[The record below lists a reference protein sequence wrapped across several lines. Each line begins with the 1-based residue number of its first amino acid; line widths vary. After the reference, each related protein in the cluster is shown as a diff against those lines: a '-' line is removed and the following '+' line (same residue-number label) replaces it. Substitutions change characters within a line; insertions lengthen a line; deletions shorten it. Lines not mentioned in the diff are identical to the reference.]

1 MQAYSKIKENNYPD
15 YLKIEPTYLSK
26 GNIVNQSEID
36 KENDQKT
43 SPIIRIEQIRNIKNF
58 LGKRSIQSSK
68 KFILIENAHFLNES
82 SSNCLLKTLEE
93 PTNGVFILLTSR
105 LNLLLDTII
114 SRCQTIRFKPYS
126 NQELKQLFEQSKHKP
141 TDLLSDMEILENLI
155 LISNGSSGKLS
166 DNIETWNKIPTNIK
180 HDIRY
185 QPNNYEKI
193 LFLAKNITSNLDLK
207 QQEFLLDYMQRS
219 WWRTTKD
226 RNIAEILE
234 SIKKNINSNIQPR
247 ISWEVGLL
255 KVKLKGI

>member
-1 MQAYSKIKENNYPD
+1 MDFQ
-15 YLKIEPTYLSK
+15 
-26 GNIVNQSEID
+26 EI
-36 KENDQKT
+36 
-43 SPIIRIEQIRNIKNF
+43 P
-58 LGKRSIQSSK
+58 
-68 KFILIENAHFLNES
+68 
-82 SSNCLLKTLEE
+82 
-93 PTNGVFILLTSR
+93 
-105 LNLLLDTII
+105 
-114 SRCQTIRFKPYS
+114 
-126 NQELKQLFEQSKHKP
+126 
-141 TDLLSDMEILENLI
+141 EILENLI

-255 KVKLKGI
+255 KVKIKGL